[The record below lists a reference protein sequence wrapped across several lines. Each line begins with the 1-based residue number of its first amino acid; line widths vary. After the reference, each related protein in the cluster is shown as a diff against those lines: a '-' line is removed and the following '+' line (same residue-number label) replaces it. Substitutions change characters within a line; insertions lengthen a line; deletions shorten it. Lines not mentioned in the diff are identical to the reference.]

1 MKVLSNAGL
10 KDFESTTK
18 SITSFLISIYGPLS
32 ITKNLRRAVLGYS
45 PSIFELFTTKTAY
58 GIFLV

>member
-18 SITSFLISIYGPLS
+18 SITLFLISIYGPLG
-32 ITKNLRRAVLGYS
+32 ITKFLRRAVLGCA